1 MKFGYLLF
9 LPDNAI
15 FILTRQN
22 KYEVQYRPVFVVPLV
37 ETFYHGL
44 KKSLFSQGLF

>member
-1 MKFGYLLF
+1 MKFGYLF

-22 KYEVQYRPVFVVPLV
+22 KYAGQYRPVLI
-37 ETFYHGL
+37 EAFYRSL